1 MSFLHKDMTQEKWNK
16 LSKEDQVLNI
26 ASEMTRLRNWLKK
39 EEAEY
44 VHQSLGRVL
53 ELTDLT
59 VCDSRWNKNS
69 RRELLRWREQ
79 AGILYASAG
88 QLDADM
94 LLRCLLN
101 FFPKTS
107 VCNT

>member
-1 MSFLHKDMTQEKWNK
+1 MSFLHKDLTQEKWNK

-39 EEAEY
+39 DEAEY
-44 VHQSLGRVL
+44 VNQSLGRVL

-79 AGILYASAG
+79 VGILYVGAR
-88 QLDADM
+88 QLDADL
-94 LLRCLLN
+94 LLRCLFN

-107 VCNT
+107 LCNT